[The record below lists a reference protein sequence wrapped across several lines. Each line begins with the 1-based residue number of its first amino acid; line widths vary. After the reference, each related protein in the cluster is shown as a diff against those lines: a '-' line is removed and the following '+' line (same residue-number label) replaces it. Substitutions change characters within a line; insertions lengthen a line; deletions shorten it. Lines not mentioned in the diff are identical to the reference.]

1 MRRQSALPDTPHRS
15 PKAHATELSEL
26 FEKAKLTMQT
36 LAYWQE
42 KAACLKP
49 ETRLFIDGEY
59 VAASNGETF
68 TSINPATGQ
77 PVADIAK
84 GSLQDIDKAVASARR
99 AFRSCIW
106 SRKAP
111 RERMRIMQK
120 FADLIEA
127 NGEALALL
135 DTLEMGKP
143 ISSSLGS
150 DLSASV
156 QAIRY
161 FAETIDKIEGA
172 VTNTDANALHYIL
185 RQPLGVVGLI
195 VPWNYPLMMACWKL
209 GPALA
214 TGNSI
219 VLKPAEQSSLS
230 ALMLGQLFVEA
241 GGPPGVL
248 NVVSGLGEEAGK
260 ALALHMDV
268 DKIGFTGSTEIGK
281 LLLIYAGQSNM
292 KRVTT
297 ECGGKSPQII
307 LADYDDLDT
316 AATYAV
322 DGIYSNQ
329 GEVCSAGSRILVD
342 RSIHDAFVAKF
353 VEKAK
358 GRYTAGDPLD
368 PATTMGPLV
377 DKRQQAR
384 VLGYVDIAI
393 GEGAT
398 LQLGGCSPQDFAA
411 GAYVEPTLFSNVK
424 PDMRIARE
432 EIFGPFASIIPVD
445 GVGHALEVA
454 NDSIYGLAASIW
466 TKDLAT
472 AHRFARDVEA
482 GVVWVNCY
490 EHGDMTSIW
499 GGFKQ
504 TGNGRDKCLEAL
516 TQFSQTKSVW
526 LNLA

>member
-1 MRRQSALPDTPHRS
+1 M
-15 PKAHATELSEL
+15 
-26 FEKAKLTMQT
+26 TMHT
-36 LAYWQE
+36 LAYWQD
-42 KAACLKP
+42 KAAGLNP
-49 ETRLFIDGEY
+49 ETKLFIDGEY
-59 VAASNGETF
+59 MDALEGGTF

-77 PVADIAK
+77 PVAEIAK
-84 GSLQDIDKAVASARR
+84 GTLQDIDKAVASARR
-99 AFRSCIW
+99 AFRSGVW

-111 RERMRIMQK
+111 RERMRIMQR

-127 NGEALALL
+127 NGETLALL

-150 DLSASV
+150 DLPASV
-156 QAIRY
+156 ESIRY

-172 VTNTDANALHYIL
+172 VTNTEASALHYIL

-214 TGNSI
+214 TGNST

-230 ALMLGQLFVEA
+230 ALMLGRLFVDA

-248 NVVSGLGEEAGK
+248 NVVSGLGQEAGK

-281 LLLIYAGQSNM
+281 LLLIYSGQSNM

-307 LADYDDLDT
+307 LADCDDLDT
-316 AATYAV
+316 AVTYAV
-322 DGIYSNQ
+322 NGIYSNQ

-342 RSIHDAFVAKF
+342 RSIHDAFVSKF

-358 GRYTAGDPLD
+358 SSYRAGDPLD
-368 PATTMGPLV
+368 PTTTMGPLV
-377 DKRQQAR
+377 DKRQQER
-384 VLGYVDIAI
+384 VLSYVDVAI

-398 LQLGGCSPQDFAA
+398 LELGGRSPQTMPA

-424 PDMRIARE
+424 SNMRIARE

-445 GVGHALEVA
+445 GVEHALEVA

-466 TKDLAT
+466 TKDLST

-516 TQFSQTKSVW
+516 TQFSQTKSIWVH
-526 LNLA
+526 LG